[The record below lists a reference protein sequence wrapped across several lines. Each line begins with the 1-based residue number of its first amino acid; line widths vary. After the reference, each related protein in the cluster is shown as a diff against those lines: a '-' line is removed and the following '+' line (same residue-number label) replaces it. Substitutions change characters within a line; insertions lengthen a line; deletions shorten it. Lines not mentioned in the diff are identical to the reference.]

1 MRCGCGSR
9 RAGDANDG
17 GAIRL
22 PAFLALFL
30 LLAAPAWATPFGLQV
45 GEVRLGFDLPPG
57 FADSLP
63 TGSPRI
69 LELAESLTP
78 ATNRILV
85 FALSD
90 GDMRRFNSG
99 DAPELKQYLLV
110 VTPKAVEQERM
121 TATTFDRYVE
131 EGRRAMGTPVEG
143 DLAKVLEARRPGEL
157 VLLADLMRDP
167 DAMSVIRGLR
177 LPPAESG
184 GLFSSAK
191 PSQYV
196 LSSTTVILL
205 RGKALTLSVTSG
217 YEGRADM
224 EWLRATTLRWIEDL
238 RRLNV
243 SR

>member
-1 MRCGCGSR
+1 
-9 RAGDANDG
+9 
-17 GAIRL
+17 
-22 PAFLALFL
+22 LFL
-30 LLAAPAWATPFGLQV
+30 LLAVPAWAAPFGLQV
-45 GEVRLGFDLPPG
+45 GDVRLGFEVPAG
-57 FADSLP
+57 FTDSLP
-63 TGSPRI
+63 TGSPR
-69 LELAESLTP
+69 LVDLAESLTP

-110 VTPKAVEQERM
+110 VTPKSLEQERM
-121 TATTFDRYVE
+121 PAAAFERYVG
-131 EGRRAMGTPVEG
+131 EGRRAMGTPIEG
-143 DLAKVLEARRPGEL
+143 EFNKVLDARPPGEL
-157 VLLADLMRDP
+157 VLLAELLRDP
-167 DAMSVIRGLR
+167 DAMAVMRGLR

-184 GLFSSAK
+184 GLFSSPK

-205 RGKALTLSVTSG
+205 RGKPLTLNVTTG
-217 YEGRADM
+217 YERKSDV

>member
-1 MRCGCGSR
+1 M
-9 RAGDANDG
+9 
-17 GAIRL
+17 
-22 PAFLALFL
+22 FL
-30 LLAAPAWATPFGLQV
+30 LLAVPAWAAPFGLQV
-45 GEVRLGFDLPPG
+45 GDVRLGFEVPAG
-57 FADSLP
+57 FTDSLP
-63 TGSPRI
+63 TGSPR
-69 LELAESLTP
+69 LVDLAESLTP

-110 VTPKAVEQERM
+110 VTPKSLEQERM
-121 TATTFDRYVE
+121 PAAAFERYVG
-131 EGRRAMGTPVEG
+131 EGRRAMGTPTEG
-143 DLAKVLEARRPGEL
+143 EFNKVLDARPPGEL
-157 VLLADLMRDP
+157 VLLAELLRDP
-167 DAMSVIRGLR
+167 DAMAVMRGLR

-184 GLFSSAK
+184 GLFSAAK

-205 RGKALTLSVTSG
+205 RGKPLTLNVTTG
-217 YEGRADM
+217 YERKSDV